1 MAEYDTGHRA
11 RRNRNPTL
19 PTYLHLSP
27 NQLRTFIALFSWY
40 YGQCNAVDS
49 KESAVAYATTRGRAW
64 TVEGDNKVRY
74 VWAALR
80 IALGW
85 MFFWAF
91 VDKVFG
97 LGFAT
102 KPEEAWIAGGSPTA
116 GYLAH
121 GTTGLLA
128 GLYQSLAGNP
138 LVDWLF
144 MLGLLGLGLSLLLG
158 ICVRIAGYGGVLFV
172 LLLWSSN
179 LPPAQ
184 NPIIDQHIIY
194 AIVLVG
200 LATVRAGQWVGLG
213 KLWYNAVAKKY
224 PILQ

>member
-1 MAEYDTGHRA
+1 M
-11 RRNRNPTL
+11 
-19 PTYLHLSP
+19 
-27 NQLRTFIALFSWY
+27 
-40 YGQCNAVDS
+40 
-49 KESAVAYATTRGRAW
+49 
-64 TVEGDNKVRY
+64 EGNKKVGY

-91 VDKVFG
+91 LDKLFG
-97 LGFAT
+97 LGYAT
-102 KPEEAWIAGGSPTA
+102 QPQAAWIAGGSPTA
-116 GYLAH
+116 GYLGNATS
-121 GTTGLLA
+121 GPLA

-144 MLGLLGLGLSLLLG
+144 MLGLLALGVSLLLG
-158 ICVRIAGYGGVLFV
+158 IAVRIAGYGGMVFV

-184 NPIIDQHIIY
+184 NPIIDEHIIY

-200 LATVRAGQWVGLG
+200 LARVKAGQWVGLG

>member
-1 MAEYDTGHRA
+1 MEGS
-11 RRNRNPTL
+11 NR
-19 PTYLHLSP
+19 
-27 NQLRTFIALFSWY
+27 
-40 YGQCNAVDS
+40 V
-49 KESAVAYATTRGRAW
+49 K
-64 TVEGDNKVRY
+64 Y

-91 VDKVFG
+91 LDKMFG

-102 KPEEAWIAGGSPTA
+102 QPDAAWIAGGSPTA
-116 GYLAH
+116 GYLGH
-121 GTTGLLA
+121 GTSGLLA

-158 ICVRIAGYGGVLFV
+158 IGVQIAGYGGVIFV

-184 NPIIDQHIIY
+184 NPIIDEHIIY

-200 LATVRAGQWVGLG
+200 LAMVKAGQWVGLG
-213 KLWYNAVAKKY
+213 KIWYNAVAKKY